1 MLCVLYG
8 LKEVCRR
15 QGGKLSALAGAVDPR
30 VKAVCLLD
38 PVDNTVYAPEG
49 PDYPSAVAAV
59 RHARNPLPMAVVG
72 CGRAA
77 RLRAQGLQLQA
88 RLVVPLSGVQGST
101 YCRWGLTSTC
111 TMLPVFPR
119 YGSRTLVLKIPPLHA

>member
-72 CGRAA
+72 CGRA
-77 RLRAQGLQLQA
+77 GDC
-88 RLVVPLSGVQGST
+88 VPKASNYRQDWWFPSRGCKAPPIADGV
-101 YCRWGLTSTC
+101 
-111 TMLPVFPR
+111 
-119 YGSRTLVLKIPPLHA
+119 

>member
-1 MLCVLYG
+1 MCGPL
-8 LKEVCRR
+8 

-59 RHARNPLPMAVVG
+59 RHAQAPLAMAVVG
-72 CGRAA
+72 CGRAGDCVPRASNYRRALAVPCSHA
-77 RLRAQGLQLQA
+77 RASASTAEGLVWKECAWASSLA
-88 RLVVPLSGVQGST
+88 SCDSSASACCLCPA
-101 YCRWGLTSTC
+101 
-111 TMLPVFPR
+111 
-119 YGSRTLVLKIPPLHA
+119 LHASRRA